1 MSAMQL
7 TLILGPVLGFAL
19 LIGYLTRNDPITTK
33 SIKSIQQRPLNRVIA
48 VLSCISGP
56 LAVLLLINI
65 LFGALMLIVS
75 GAIFFFQ
82 ERLYPNVFWVRGV
95 AARFVGVSYLL
106 IGVSLAIHHVVC
118 LWRFIMYRAPNLAVK
133 ALPSVAGTPLKRRPL
148 P

>member
-56 LAVLLLINI
+56 LAVLLLINN

-106 IGVSLAIHHVVC
+106 IGVSLAIHHV
-118 LWRFIMYRAPNLAVK
+118 
-133 ALPSVAGTPLKRRPL
+133 SST
-148 P
+148 